1 MLTRE
6 QLSKQ
11 TLSQNPLSAD
21 MQGTIKVNSSAQTQ
35 CLLTENVNMERD
47 GFACYYTVQP
57 LLGIMKYRIGGMVSS
72 YDEFDTNY
80 GNITN

>member
-1 MLTRE
+1 
-6 QLSKQ
+6 
-11 TLSQNPLSAD
+11 

-57 LLGIMKYRIGGMVSS
+57 LLGIMKCRIGGMVSS